1 MATWVQASSPI
12 RDSARAATTWYGV
25 ESPAMPRPVTEGSGT
40 GDEGVGDKGVG
51 GVVTGWSAG
60 MAPGMSRAAAGR
72 FNACGQASFPPPA
85 ELLSWS
91 ESIPPRSP
99 SITTQL
105 STGLTPYGPPTHH

>member
-25 ESPAMPRPVTEGSGT
+25 ESPAMPRPVTEGSGI
-40 GDEGVGDKGVG
+40 GDEGVG
-51 GVVTGWSAG
+51 GVVTAWSAG
-60 MAPGMSRAAAGR
+60 MAPGVFRASAGR
-72 FNACGQASFPPPA
+72 FDARGQASFPPPA

-91 ESIPPRSP
+91 DSIPPRSP